1 MIIVENTAQV
11 PYHPFSATQA
21 LSWRVCSHP
30 ASELSDPPGGKT
42 SADLR
47 RRAQQQEL
55 VNVVMI
61 AMTLAI
67 PPEKL
72 PSWRAAVVEM
82 ATGSRRVEFA
92 AARRRQGVRR
102 QGVWLQQGPDGPR
115 EILVLETD
123 DPARAFEL
131 MATSHDP
138 FDVWL
143 RAMLMDT
150 YKLDLAQ
157 PAGPPPE
164 QILDWSDDQPEEDA

>member
-11 PYHPFSATQA
+11 TYHPFSATQA
-21 LSWRVCSHP
+21 LSWRVCSHA

-72 PSWRAAVVEM
+72 PSWRLRESKWQQVRA
-82 ATGSRRVEFA
+82 GRSFLRLGDGRV
-92 AARRRQGVRR
+92 
-102 QGVWLQQGPDGPR
+102 
-115 EILVLETD
+115 
-123 DPARAFEL
+123 
-131 MATSHDP
+131 
-138 FDVWL
+138 
-143 RAMLMDT
+143 
-150 YKLDLAQ
+150 
-157 PAGPPPE
+157 
-164 QILDWSDDQPEEDA
+164 SDDKACGSSRDRTDHAKYLSWRQMIQPVLLN